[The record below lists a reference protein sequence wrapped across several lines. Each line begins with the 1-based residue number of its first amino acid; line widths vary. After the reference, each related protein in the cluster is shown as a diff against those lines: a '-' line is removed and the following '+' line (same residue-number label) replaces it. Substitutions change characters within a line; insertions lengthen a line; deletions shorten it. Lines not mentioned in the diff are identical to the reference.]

1 MQYRLIFAALAA
13 TVSLVLAQNAPD
25 CNAFDKT
32 CPSNKGNT
40 KGHINYDLTQTSAL
54 NDWTTAGGAIVTGPD
69 GAEFTIHKQGDTPTI
84 ITDYYIFYGEI
95 SVEMKGSPGTGIVS
109 SVYMLSDNNDEIDWV
124 SSNLQC
130 ISQETYLLIDIQE
143 ALGGSTDKLQT
154 DYFGKG
160 DTCEDYN
167 RWTWQPV
174 TTPQEVF
181 HKYTWI
187 WSKEKLTWAID
198 GTVVRTVNYA
208 DAKGG
213 TRFPQTPMRV
223 RIGIWAG
230 GDPSK
235 IKGTIDW
242 AGGETD
248 YSKAPF
254 TMYVKSVE
262 IVNHTPAE
270 NYVYSDKSGSSDS
283 VEIHGGVSSGEISSS
298 TSSDTSTASDIASLT
313 SSSTGL
319 STATSSLASSSAK
332 SGTETTTDL
341 VTSTPYLTAL
351 SSSILSSAFSSST
364 GNSSNPAGTL
374 PTVSS
379 AEPKST
385 GLSSNSTSAAS
396 TVTAA
401 SSTSK
406 SSTGAAISPTS
417 SFNSACA
424 LGSGYLALLT
434 LILGLILV

>member
-40 KGHINYDLTQTSAL
+40 KGHINYDLTQTSAF

-69 GAEFTIHKQGDTPTI
+69 GAEFTIHKQGDAPTI
-84 ITDYYIFYGEI
+84 ITDYYIFFGEI
-95 SVEMKGSPGTGIVS
+95 SVEMKASPGTGIVS
-109 SVYMLSDNNDEIDWV
+109 SVYMLSDNNDEIDW
-124 SSNLQC
+124 
-130 ISQETYLLIDIQE
+130 E

-160 DTCEDYN
+160 DTSEDYN

-283 VEIHGGVSSGEISSS
+283 IEIHGGVSSGEISSS
-298 TSSDTSTASDIASLT
+298 TISDTSTASDTASLT

-319 STATSSLASSSAK
+319 STAAPSLGSSSAK
-332 SGTETTTDL
+332 SVTETTTDL
-341 VTSTPYLTAL
+341 VTSTSYLTAL
-351 SSSILSSAFSSST
+351 SSSISSSAFSSST
-364 GNSSNPAGTL
+364 GNSSKFAGTL

-379 AEPKST
+379 AEPQST

-396 TVTAA
+396 TVTTA
-401 SSTSK
+401 SSNSK
-406 SSTGAAISPTS
+406 SSTGAAISATS

-424 LGSGYLALLT
+424 LGSGYIALLT